1 MYDKV
6 SHLWWGN
13 WLWSHICVFS
23 CIIFRF
29 VVILSLNFVQL
40 FVIPWTTAHQA
51 TLSFT
56 LSWSLLK
63 LMSIESV
70 MPFNHLISVALF
82 FSYTHSF
89 PASGSFQMSQLFA
102 SGGQSTGL
110 PMNTQDWFPLGLTG
124 LIALKSKELSRI
136 FSNTTVQKHQF
147 FGAQLSI

>member
-70 MPFNHLISVALF
+70 MPFNHLILCHPLF
-82 FSYTHSF
+82 LLPPIPPSIRVFSNESTLHMM
-89 PASGSFQMSQLFA
+89 ASGYIKFFLRFCERMKDIVVF
-102 SGGQSTGL
+102 
-110 PMNTQDWFPLGLTG
+110 
-124 LIALKSKELSRI
+124 LKDIWELSFLHI
-136 FSNTTVQKHQF
+136 
-147 FGAQLSI
+147 SIAACVWGCFRLIY